1 MGLGAATSCRSEPDP
16 GLLRIQVQGRFK
28 VYGNRQY
35 RIGKIIQENQQ
46 RARRIEDFRSM
57 NISIRQ
63 NRNFSGKAKRIRRV
77 STVGFCPPSLDT
89 QMITIGITGSA
100 SKFFWRILRRVELD
114 SKAIGNSLIAN
125 PAAATT
131 QSRATGVLD
140 DKGKSISAD
149 GWVAP

>member
-1 MGLGAATSCRSEPDP
+1 MGLGAATGCCGEPGP
-16 GLLRIQVQGRFK
+16 GLVRTQVQGRFK

-77 STVGFCPPSLDT
+77 SAVG
-89 QMITIGITGSA
+89 
-100 SKFFWRILRRVELD
+100 LRPL
-114 SKAIGNSLIAN
+114 AN
-125 PAAATT
+125 TAAATT